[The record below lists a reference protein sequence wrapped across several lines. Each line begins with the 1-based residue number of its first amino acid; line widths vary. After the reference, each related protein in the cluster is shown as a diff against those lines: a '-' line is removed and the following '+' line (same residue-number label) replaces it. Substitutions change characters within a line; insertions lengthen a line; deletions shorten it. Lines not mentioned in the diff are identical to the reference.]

1 MSPVHFLLLFSYPL
15 LMNVTQILLQ
25 SEANNSWHALVYL
38 PTVHISVR
46 LPSHNFLSSLH
57 PHFFLPGFPLP
68 PLIWK
73 QTSSGPSFPDISM
86 RSLYHSWMESH
97 EAHLS
102 ARLSFSFDAAAQNDG
117 IPFIIDVSYPFSFII
132 R

>member
-38 PTVHISVR
+38 PTVHISVH

-73 QTSSGPSFPDISM
+73 QTTSGPSFPDISM

-97 EAHLS
+97 EAHLLCLPDFHS
-102 ARLSFSFDAAAQNDG
+102 VLMQLRKMMESRL
-117 IPFIIDVSYPFSFII
+117 
-132 R
+132 